1 MGKRPECAIGMVSI
15 MNNKSNFFIGQQ
27 NASGNIYNI
36 SGNIY
41 NTSGNQEET
50 KEKVTLP
57 SIQSI
62 LRMGKTIKGDYF
74 KKEPQ
79 WVDFE
84 QGFIVERREVD
95 GIIKKLENKKIQLI
109 LGAPASGKSIILKNV
124 GFKLANENMDVR
136 VVELKKYPRD
146 EAKLLFNNILELND
160 EKLIFIVDD
169 AHLSIENCER
179 FVRKFNNRGRGKL
192 IIGSRPTEE
201 IRGAHPKNAS
211 EFENLSK
218 IEVHAED
225 VAEEMTKSFLKV
237 RHNFS
242 GEKINTIV
250 KNFKE
255 YKKDLWFLSWALK
268 AYNPKKDSVEEEKI
282 YAKIRDSI
290 KKIDTGKGIEN
301 AEDVFLPLSIFYRFE
316 IPTEREFLEE
326 QMGIK
331 GTIINRLIEMS
342 EIVETEEIGRNK
354 MLSFN
359 HSSIA
364 ELYYGA
370 YQRYPSFGNIISNRI
385 LNQKDRKYLENC
397 LFYKYITTYPR
408 NAVEVVVHLR
418 EPMRESQGGKIL
430 EKLTKYRKI
439 QESIEE
445 GIKIEM
451 DILKIGKC
459 VLFISQAREEAGSK
473 LVNSINIS
481 DLSSKIDTEE
491 DILKIGYG
499 LFYIENKEVKK
510 NLVNNIDIDAL
521 SLKIEKEED
530 ICAIADCIEFISF
543 SNEKAGLKLVEK
555 IDMDN
560 LLSRIDNEVS
570 IKKIG
575 LFITSILHVNEE
587 VGMKL
592 IDKFSKRFEKEDDI
606 EKIEWIVLNISRKSG
621 KAATQLV
628 DSFSKKIEKQ
638 DIRRIEHFVCNLYTY
653 KDVKKKLVENFNID
667 VLSSKIQNDEGIYAV
682 GRFIWEISHASE
694 EVGSK
699 LVKSI
704 DIDVLS
710 SKIDKEENLN
720 SVEWIIASISY
731 TSEEVG
737 LELVKSVSSKIEK
750 EEDIVKIRSC
760 IDGTSREN
768 KNVACKLVEN
778 IDIDILSS
786 KINNEENLNSVKR
799 IISGISYASKDVG
812 YELVKNIDT
821 DILSSKIN
829 NEADLGDILRC
840 ILEIS
845 YVNSEVGYELVN
857 SIDIDILLS
866 KIKNG
871 MDILLIEHLMSNM
884 IYVNEEFRSKLV
896 KRCNKTLLKKYA

>member
-1 MGKRPECAIGMVSI
+1 MPNEKDSYNVE
-15 MNNKSNFFIGQQ
+15 NQ
-27 NASGNIYNI
+27 NARRDIVNVVTYQG
-36 SGNIY
+36 
-41 NTSGNQEET
+41 ET

-57 SIQSI
+57 SIQCI
-62 LRMGKTIKGDYF
+62 LRKGKTFKGDF
-74 KKEPQ
+74 SKKEPE

-95 GIIKKLENKKIQLI
+95 EIIKKLENEKIQLI
-109 LGAPASGKSIILKNV
+109 LGTPASGKSIILKNV
-124 GFKLANENMDVR
+124 GFKLANENKDVCA
-136 VVELKKYPRD
+136 VELKKYPRD
-146 EAKLLFNNILELND
+146 EVKLLFNNILKLNN

-179 FVRKFNNRGRGKL
+179 FVREFKNGGCGKL

-201 IRGAHPKNAS
+201 ILGGHPKNTS
-211 EFENLSK
+211 EFEYLSK
-218 IEVHAED
+218 MEVHAED

-237 RHNFS
+237 DYNFS
-242 GEKINTIV
+242 DERINTIV
-250 KNFKE
+250 KNIEK

-268 AYNPKKDSVEEEKI
+268 AYDPKKDSIEEEEI
-282 YAKIRDSI
+282 YAKVRDSI
-290 KKIDTGKGIEN
+290 RSIDTGKGITAIN

-316 IPTEREFLEE
+316 IPTERAFLEE
-326 QMGIK
+326 QMGIE

-370 YQRYPSFGNIISNRI
+370 YQRYPSLGKRISNKI
-385 LNQKDRKYLENC
+385 LNQKNRKYLENC

-418 EPMRESQGGKIL
+418 EPMKESQGAKIL
-430 EKLTKYRKI
+430 EKLTKCNKI
-439 QESIEE
+439 QKSIEE
-445 GIKIEM
+445 GIKREI
-451 DILKIGKC
+451 DILEIGKC
-459 VLFISQAREEAGSK
+459 VLFILQAREEAGSK
-473 LVNSINIS
+473 LINSIDIG
-481 DLSSKIDTEE
+481 DLSSKIDNEE
-491 DILKIGYG
+491 DVLKIGYG
-499 LFYIENKEVKK
+499 LDYMHNKELRK

-530 ICAIADCIEFISF
+530 ICAIGDCIEFISF

-555 IDMDN
+555 IDIDN
-560 LLSRIDNEVS
+560 LLSRIDNESS

-575 LFITSILHVNEE
+575 IFVTCILHANEE

-606 EKIEWIVLNISRKSG
+606 EKIEWIVLSISRKSG
-621 KAATQLV
+621 KAAAQLV

-638 DIRRIEHFVCNLYTY
+638 DIGRIEQFVWNLCTHE
-653 KDVKKKLVENFNID
+653 DVIRKLVVNFDID
-667 VLSSKIQNDEGIYAV
+667 VLSSKIQNDEGIYAI

-694 EVGSK
+694 EVGLK
-699 LVKSI
+699 LVESI

-720 SVEWIIASISY
+720 SVEWIITSISY

-737 LELVKSVSSKIEK
+737 LELVESVSSKIEK
-750 EEDIVKIRSC
+750 EKDIVKISPC
-760 IDGTSREN
+760 IDGTLHEN

-778 IDIDILSS
+778 IGIDILSS

-799 IISGISYASKDVG
+799 IISSISYASKDVG
-812 YELVKNIDT
+812 SELVKNIDT
-821 DILSSKIN
+821 NILSSKIN
-829 NEADLGDILRC
+829 NEPDLGNILRC

-845 YVNSEVGYELVN
+845 YASSEVGSELVK

-871 MDILLIEHLMSNM
+871 RDILLIEHLMPNM
-884 IYVNEEFRSKLV
+884 LYVNEEFRSKLV
-896 KRCNKTLLKKYA
+896 KSCNKTSLKKYA